1 MDSFE
6 NPIGSQRRD
15 PYENYKIEPVELDKK
30 EKEKFEGEGSA
41 GRPKK
46 WAVAAFLAVQLQR
59 FADYIQSSL
68 EKGLTAKEE
77 AAARENL
84 LAFKAALETLK
95 SEDRGEDANFLNR
108 LADFWHM
115 MAEDSRRLKKNT
127 PLAVQFSNFIQSLKD
142 YPPQQEHTLGY
153 YLMEHAG
160 EKWIP
165 FPYMELIHRLH
176 ADHQKT
182 PASSPLN
189 IWTKQLDQ
197 MIDQLQ
203 IN

>member
-15 PYENYKIEPVELDKK
+15 PYEHYKVDPVELDKK
-30 EKEKFEGEGSA
+30 EKEKFEGGGPEG
-41 GRPKK
+41 GPKK
-46 WAVAAFLAVQLQR
+46 WALAAFLAVQLQR
-59 FADYIQSSL
+59 CVDFLQNAL
-68 EKGLTAKEE
+68 EKGLSAKEE
-77 AAARENL
+77 ASIRENL
-84 LAFKAALETLK
+84 LSLKAALEILK
-95 SEDRGEDANFLNR
+95 AEDRGQDADFLNR

-127 PLAVQFSNFIQSLKD
+127 PLAVQFNAFIQSIND
-142 YPPQQEHTLGY
+142 YPPQEEHTLGY

-165 FPYMELIHRLH
+165 FPYMELIHKLH

-182 PASSPLN
+182 PSSSHLN
-189 IWTKQLDQ
+189 IWSKQLDQ
-197 MIDQLQ
+197 MIEQLRM
-203 IN
+203 N